1 MNIIGKIREK
11 RWWIIGV
18 SLLLLVILWD
28 SEDGIGVSVITPA
41 VRTIHQT
48 IPANGKVRPVTEV
61 NITPDVSGEI
71 VEIFFQEGDFVHK
84 GDLLLKIKPDI
95 YLSLLDQ
102 ATAALNGSKAQFS
115 QQEASLRQAK
125 LHFERCKLLLEK
137 GAIAL
142 SEYEEAESS
151 FKIAERVLESAR
163 YQVQSATASV
173 REARE
178 NLAKTSIYSPMDG
191 IISRMMVEKG
201 ERVVGTS
208 QMAGTEILRVADF
221 SRMEISV
228 EINENDIIKVERGDT
243 ASVEIDAFKGQKF
256 SGIVTQVANSAKS
269 TGYLSEQITSFEV
282 NILLSD
288 DTSRLRPGMSATIAI
303 TTEKKDNII
312 TIPLKCINSNGC
324 IFVVRDDGSTVE
336 ERRVVTGIQDI
347 DNIEIIDGLSME
359 EMVVSGPYDAI
370 NRSLTDNGKVFID
383 RDQH

>member
-1 MNIIGKIREK
+1 MNIVGKIREK

-18 SLLLLVILWD
+18 SLLVLVILWD

-41 VRTIHQT
+41 VGTIHQT

-347 DNIEIIDGLSME
+347 NNIEIIDGLSME

>member
-18 SLLLLVILWD
+18 SLLMLVILWD

-41 VRTIHQT
+41 VGSIHQT

-125 LHFERCKLLLEK
+125 LHFERSKLLLEK

>member
-18 SLLLLVILWD
+18 SLLVLVILWD

-41 VRTIHQT
+41 VGTIHQT

-359 EMVVSGPYDAI
+359 EIVVSGPYEAI

>member
-1 MNIIGKIREK
+1 MNIIGKIRDK

-18 SLLLLVILWD
+18 SLLVLVILWD

-41 VRTIHQT
+41 VGTIHQT

-125 LHFERCKLLLEK
+125 LHFERSKLLLEK

>member
-18 SLLLLVILWD
+18 SLLVLVILWD

-41 VRTIHQT
+41 VGTIHQT

-151 FKIAERVLESAR
+151 FKIAERILESAR

-383 RDQH
+383 RD

>member
-18 SLLLLVILWD
+18 SLLILVILWD

-41 VRTIHQT
+41 VGTIHQT

-61 NITPDVSGEI
+61 HITPDVSGEI

-125 LHFERCKLLLEK
+125 LHFERSKLLLEK

-163 YQVQSATASV
+163 YQVQSATA
-173 REARE
+173 
-178 NLAKTSIYSPMDG
+178 SPMDG

-336 ERRVVTGIQDI
+336 ERRVITGIQDI
-347 DNIEIIDGLSME
+347 NNIEIIDGLSME

>member
-1 MNIIGKIREK
+1 M
-11 RWWIIGV
+11 
-18 SLLLLVILWD
+18 LVILWD

-41 VRTIHQT
+41 VGSIHQT

-125 LHFERCKLLLEK
+125 LHFERSKLLLEK

>member
-18 SLLLLVILWD
+18 SLLVLVILWD

-41 VRTIHQT
+41 VGTIHQT

-125 LHFERCKLLLEK
+125 LHFERSKLLLEK

-243 ASVEIDAFKGQKF
+243 ASIEIDAFKGQKF

-324 IFVVRDDGSTVE
+324 IFVVRDEGSTVE

-347 DNIEIIDGLSME
+347 NNIEIIDGLSME

-370 NRSLTDNGKVFID
+370 NRSLTDNGKIFID

>member
-18 SLLLLVILWD
+18 SLLVLVILWD

-41 VRTIHQT
+41 VGTIHQT

-61 NITPDVSGEI
+61 HITPDVSGEI

-125 LHFERCKLLLEK
+125 LHFERSKLLLEK

-191 IISRMMVEKG
+191 IISQMMVEKG

-336 ERRVVTGIQDI
+336 ERRVITGIQDI
-347 DNIEIIDGLSME
+347 NNIEIIDGLSME

-370 NRSLTDNGKVFID
+370 NRSLTDNGKIFID

>member
-18 SLLLLVILWD
+18 SLLVLVILWD

-41 VRTIHQT
+41 VGTIHQT

-208 QMAGTEILRVADF
+208 QMAGTEILRLADF

-347 DNIEIIDGLSME
+347 NNIEIIDGLSME

>member
-18 SLLLLVILWD
+18 SLLVLVILWD

-41 VRTIHQT
+41 VGTIHQT

>member
-18 SLLLLVILWD
+18 SLLILVILWD

-41 VRTIHQT
+41 VGTIHQT

-336 ERRVVTGIQDI
+336 ERRVITGIQDI
-347 DNIEIIDGLSME
+347 NNIEIIDGLSME

>member
-18 SLLLLVILWD
+18 SLLVLVILWD

-41 VRTIHQT
+41 VGSIHQT

>member
-18 SLLLLVILWD
+18 SLLVLVILWD

-41 VRTIHQT
+41 VGTIHQT

-347 DNIEIIDGLSME
+347 NNIEIIDGLSME

>member
-41 VRTIHQT
+41 VGSIHQT

-125 LHFERCKLLLEK
+125 LHFERSKLLLEK

>member
-1 MNIIGKIREK
+1 MNIVGKIREK

-18 SLLLLVILWD
+18 SLLVLVILWD

-41 VRTIHQT
+41 VGTIHQT

-125 LHFERCKLLLEK
+125 LHFERSKLLLEK

-347 DNIEIIDGLSME
+347 NNIEIIDGLSME

>member
-359 EMVVSGPYDAI
+359 EIVVSGPYEAI